1 MQPADTRPLAPP
13 RPPPFAFADDA
24 GGSSFDSTPTAPVG
38 VAPLRLA
45 APALFVEAR
54 FRGVPLAS
62 RLLRAD
68 ELRAFAIG
76 NARGCD
82 APVNPAWLP
91 ETGAPHDFTKYY
103 MTPLVVAGIIY
114 FVAASKGTHRV
125 EQCQVA
131 KDHSLPPVPE

>member
-1 MQPADTRPLAPP
+1 MRVLAALALAGCSFIGVQGPGALPDPAPP
-13 RPPPFAFADDA
+13 PDQIRCTTSDFLPSIDAF
-24 GGSSFDSTPTAPVG
+24 GGAAAMAAAVG
-38 VAPLRLA
+38 
-45 APALFVEAR
+45 
-54 FRGVPLAS
+54 GVIIEHTS
-62 RLLRAD
+62 
-68 ELRAFAIG
+68 
-76 NARGCD
+76 
-82 APVNPAWLP
+82 